1 MKLTKNDAIDVE
13 YLINEGLIT
22 SEKDLVGDNRP
33 SSVMFPYMVKK
44 YGYLL
49 NGDLLSEDEIQIRK
63 KINAII
69 KKLGPSFLKNKQV
82 FENRKSLINP
92 DDTTFDSP
100 IILPSEPVIWMPN
113 HGFKDDPLAS
123 VLSCQRNAYFLFA
136 SLPQFYNSFDGITAW
151 LNGVTLINR
160 KVASSKKASVDNCVN
175 VLNHGVDLILYPEG
189 ILNKSA
195 NELVLDLW
203 PGIYRVAK
211 ATGAKVVPIV
221 HYLRDKGPKTLKNKI
236 NPTKDDIIHT
246 VVDDAIK
253 IDDLSEKAA
262 LEYLRDVMAT
272 WLYLLIEK
280 YGSISREEL
289 IGSHEDSI
297 SALEE
302 KLQHNLST
310 MDYYDSDIEKYSDY
324 RPKDKVRPEEVFESI
339 ANIEDINVNNVN
351 DVVYDLVRAICHIEG
366 IKTTDITIIPDDS
379 IIENKNAEKT
389 VALMEVQQG
398 LKSKKS
404 YLMKYEG
411 MTEEQAE
418 KELQAIADEKM
429 TNQEM
434 FGFPTER
441 TPDDTNA
448 EKKDEK
454 EEKKEKVNSKKE
466 EEKEE

>member
-1 MKLTKNDAIDVE
+1 MKLTKNDTIDVE

-324 RPKDKVRPEEVFESI
+324 RPKDKVRPEDVFESI

-351 DVVYDLVRAICHIEG
+351 DVVYAQRLVRQR
-366 IKTTDITIIPDDS
+366 KR
-379 IIENKNAEKT
+379 ENI
-389 VALMEVQQG
+389 QRR
-398 LKSKKS
+398 
-404 YLMKYEG
+404 
-411 MTEEQAE
+411 
-418 KELQAIADEKM
+418 
-429 TNQEM
+429 
-434 FGFPTER
+434 F
-441 TPDDTNA
+441 
-448 EKKDEK
+448 
-454 EEKKEKVNSKKE
+454 
-466 EEKEE
+466 

>member
-1 MKLTKNDAIDVE
+1 MKLTKNDTIDVE
-13 YLINEGLIT
+13 YLIKEGLIT
-22 SEKDLVGDNRP
+22 SEKDLIGDNKP
-33 SSVMFPYMVKK
+33 ASSMFLYMVKK

-49 NGDLLSEDEIQIRK
+49 NGDLLSEEEIQMRR
-63 KINAII
+63 KINVII
-69 KKLGPSFLKNKQV
+69 KKVGPAFLQNKQV
-82 FENRKSLINP
+82 FENRKTLINP
-92 DDTTFDSP
+92 NDTTPDNP
-100 IILPSEPVIWMPN
+100 IILPEEPVIWMPN

-123 VLSCQRNAYFLFA
+123 VLSCKRNAYFLFA

-160 KVASSKKASVDNCVN
+160 KVASSRKSSVENCVN

-189 ILNKSA
+189 ILNKSS

-211 ATGAKVVPIV
+211 ETGAKVVPII
-221 HYLRDKGPKTLKNKI
+221 HYLRDKGPKTFKNKI

-280 YGSISREEL
+280 YGNVSREEL

-310 MDYYDSDIEKYSDY
+310 MEYYDSDIEKTSDY
-324 RPKDKVRPEEVFESI
+324 RPKDKVRPEDVFENI
-339 ANIEDINVNNVN
+339 ANIENINVNNVN
-351 DVVYDLVRAICHIEG
+351 DVVYAQKLVRQRKRE
-366 IKTTDITIIPDDS
+366 DI
-379 IIENKNAEKT
+379 
-389 VALMEVQQG
+389 QRR
-398 LKSKKS
+398 
-404 YLMKYEG
+404 
-411 MTEEQAE
+411 
-418 KELQAIADEKM
+418 
-429 TNQEM
+429 
-434 FGFPTER
+434 F
-441 TPDDTNA
+441 
-448 EKKDEK
+448 
-454 EEKKEKVNSKKE
+454 
-466 EEKEE
+466 